1 MGNYKVLIVED
12 ELIVA
17 KDIKHSLERINYEV
31 IGLASDVSE
40 AIELVEKNQPEIVLM
55 DIMLRGG
62 DSGIDA
68 AEIIRKDFKLPVV
81 FLTAYADSATL
92 ERAKRAQSYGYILK
106 PFKAVD
112 LQTTIELAIYKHGK
126 EMEVERERDLLS
138 TIVENGD
145 LSSNEIYVRASSKLV
160 KIKKEKIMFVEALKD
175 YVILHAED
183 KKFTIHTTMKD
194 IESKLGNKDFVRIH
208 RSFIVRL
215 DKIESIELPNLRLEN
230 DNHILPIGGSYKDE
244 LFGRINTI

>member
-1 MGNYKVLIVED
+1 
-12 ELIVA
+12 
-17 KDIKHSLERINYEV
+17 V
-31 IGLASDVSE
+31 IGITEVVNGQD
-40 AIELVEKNQPEIVLM
+40 AIDKLKENIFDIVLM

-62 DSGIDA
+62 ESGIDA
-68 AEIIRKDFKLPVV
+68 AEIIRKQYKIPVI

-92 ERAKRAQSYGYILK
+92 ERAKRAESYGYIIK
-106 PFKAVD
+106 PFKVVD
-112 LQTTIELAIYKHGK
+112 LQTSIELAVYKHTK

-145 LSSNEIYVRASSKLV
+145 VSSNEIYVRASSKLV
-160 KIKKEKIMFVEALKD
+160 KIKKEKILFVEALKD
-175 YVILHAED
+175 YVILHSDE

-194 IESKLGNKDFVRIH
+194 IESKLGTKEFVRIH

>member
-1 MGNYKVLIVED
+1 MANYKVLIVED

-31 IGLASDVSE
+31 VGLASDVSE
-40 AIELVEKNQPEIVLM
+40 VIELIEEYHPDIVLM

-62 DSGIDA
+62 ESGIDA
-68 AEIIRKDFKLPVV
+68 AEIIRKQYKIPVI

-92 ERAKRAQSYGYILK
+92 ERAKRAESYGYIIK
-106 PFKAVD
+106 PFKVVD
-112 LQTTIELAIYKHGK
+112 LQTSIELAVYKHTK

-145 LSSNEIYVRASSKLV
+145 VSSSEIYVRASSKLV
-160 KIKKEKIMFVEALKD
+160 KIKKEKILFVEALKD
-175 YVILHAED
+175 YVILHSEE

-194 IESKLGNKDFVRIH
+194 IESKLGNREFVRIH

-230 DNHILPIGGSYKDE
+230 DNHILPIGGSYKDD
-244 LFGRINTI
+244 LFGRIHTI

>member
-31 IGLASDVSE
+31 VGFASDVSE
-40 AIELVEKNQPEIVLM
+40 TIELIKQNQPDVVLM

-68 AEIIRKDFKLPVV
+68 AEIIRKDFKIPVI

-92 ERAKRAQSYGYILK
+92 ERAKRAESYGYIIK
-106 PFKAVD
+106 PFKMVD
-112 LQTTIELAIYKHGK
+112 LQTSIELAVYKHTK

-145 LSSNEIYVRASSKLV
+145 VSSNEIYVRASSKLV
-160 KIKKEKIMFVEALKD
+160 KIKKEKILFVEALKD

-194 IESKLGNKDFVRIH
+194 IESKLGNKEFVRIH

-215 DKIESIELPNLRLEN
+215 DKIESIELPNLRLEK